1 MLFKK
6 LNMAITRLFDI
17 PYEALKNYP
26 KEDALAT
33 KYTGTWEKLSTQDF
47 INQGNQFSRGLLSL
61 NVKVG
66 DRIGLVSTNN
76 RTEWFVA
83 DLGISQIG
91 AITVPVYPTI
101 SIEDYVHIFNDAEIK
116 YCFVSD
122 KGLYE
127 KLLQVKEKVSS
138 LIEIFTFDK
147 VENARNWLEI
157 LHLGNDF
164 SQEEV
169 ENRKKGIKEEDLATI
184 IYTSGTTGSPK
195 GVMLTH
201 KNIISNVLGVENRI
215 PIPNKDYKEIRT
227 LSFLPICHILER
239 MVCYFYFHHGFSTYF
254 AESIEKI
261 GENMKEVKPHFV
273 TVVPRLLEKV
283 YDKIYHKGISA
294 GGLKKLIFLWAMGVN
309 KKYELGQPK
318 NWKQKLAD
326 KLVFSK
332 WREGLGGEIVS
343 LISGS
348 AALSISLNKKFQA
361 AGIPIIEGYGL
372 TETSPV
378 IAVNSFDQ
386 MKLGSVGK
394 PLDNLQVKIADD
406 GEILVKGS
414 SVTQGYLNKPEQTK
428 EAFTEDGFFKT
439 GDIGHIDEE
448 GFLIITDRKKEMFKT
463 SGGKYVAPQM
473 IENKAKASR
482 FIEQIMVVGEG
493 EKMPCAFV
501 QPEFDFVKRWAELHN
516 LDIGQTPEEMVKSP
530 ELKKRIEKEIDK
542 LNQKLGN
549 WEQVKRIELTPEI
562 WSVDNGML
570 TPTMKLKRKV
580 IKERYIDLY
589 NKLYEKE
596 TDK

>member
-1 MLFKK
+1 
-6 LNMAITRLFDI
+6 MAITRLFDI

-61 NVKVG
+61 DVKVG

-138 LIEIFTFDK
+138 LIEIFTFDE
-147 VENARNWLEI
+147 VENAKNWSEI

-309 KKYELGQPK
+309 KKYQLGQPK

-406 GEILVKGS
+406 GEILVKGP

-516 LDIGQTPEEMVKSP
+516 LDIGRTPEEMVKSP

>member
-1 MLFKK
+1 
-6 LNMAITRLFDI
+6 MAITRLFDI

-33 KYTGTWEKLSTQDF
+33 KYAGTWEKLSTQDF

-61 NVKVG
+61 DVKVG

-138 LIEIFTFDK
+138 LIEIFTFDE
-147 VENARNWLEI
+147 VENAKNWSEI

-309 KKYELGQPK
+309 KKYQLGQPK

-394 PLDNLQVKIADD
+394 PLENLQVKIADD

-428 EAFTEDGFFKT
+428 EAFTEEEFFKT

-516 LDIGQTPEEMVKSP
+516 LDIGRTPEEMVKSP
-530 ELKKRIEKEIDK
+530 ELKKRIEKEIEK

-596 TDK
+596 ANE

>member
-1 MLFKK
+1 
-6 LNMAITRLFDI
+6 MAITRLFDI

-26 KEDALAT
+26 KEDALVT
-33 KYTGTWEKLSTQDF
+33 KYAGIWEKLSTQDF

-61 NVKVG
+61 DVKVG

-101 SIEDYVHIFNDAEIK
+101 SIEDYVYIFNDAEIK

-138 LIEIFTFDK
+138 LIEIFTFDE
-147 VENARNWLEI
+147 VENAKNWSEI

-406 GEILVKGS
+406 GEILVKGP

>member
-1 MLFKK
+1 
-6 LNMAITRLFDI
+6 MAITRLFDI

-26 KEDALAT
+26 KEDALVT
-33 KYTGTWEKLSTQDF
+33 KYAGIWEKLSTQDF

-61 NVKVG
+61 DVKVG

-101 SIEDYVHIFNDAEIK
+101 SIEDYVYIFNDAEIK

-138 LIEIFTFDK
+138 LIEIFTFDE
-147 VENARNWLEI
+147 VENAKNWSEI

-309 KKYELGQPK
+309 KKYQLGQPK

-406 GEILVKGS
+406 GEILVKGP
-414 SVTQGYLNKPEQTK
+414 SVTQGYLNKLEQTK
-428 EAFTEDGFFKT
+428 EAFTEEGFFKT
-439 GDIGHIDEE
+439 GDIGHIDEG

>member
-1 MLFKK
+1 
-6 LNMAITRLFDI
+6 MAITRLFDI

-33 KYTGTWEKLSTQDF
+33 KYAGTWEKLSTQDF
-47 INQGNQFSRGLLSL
+47 INQGNRFSRGLLSL
-61 NVKVG
+61 DVKVG

-76 RTEWFVA
+76 RTEWFVV

-122 KGLYE
+122 KALYE
-127 KLLQVKEKVSS
+127 KLLQVKEQVFS
-138 LIEIFTFDK
+138 LVEIFTFDE

-169 ENRKKGIKEEDLATI
+169 ENRKKGIKGEDLATI

-195 GVMLTH
+195 GVMVTH

-406 GEILVKGS
+406 GEILVKGP
-414 SVTQGYLNKPEQTK
+414 SVTQEYLNKPEQTK
-428 EAFTEDGFFKT
+428 EVFTEDGFFKT

>member
-1 MLFKK
+1 
-6 LNMAITRLFDI
+6 MAITRLFDI

-33 KYTGTWEKLSTQDF
+33 KYAGTWEKLSTQDF

-61 NVKVG
+61 DVKVG
-66 DRIGLVSTNN
+66 YRIGLVSTNN

-127 KLLQVKEKVSS
+127 KLLQVKEQVSS
-138 LIEIFTFDK
+138 LVEIFTFDK
-147 VENARNWLEI
+147 VENAKNWSEI

-169 ENRKKGIKEEDLATI
+169 ENRKKGIKEENLATI

-201 KNIISNVLGVENRI
+201 KNIISNILGVENRI

-309 KKYELGQPK
+309 KKYQLGQPK

-406 GEILVKGS
+406 GEILVKGP
-414 SVTQGYLNKPEQTK
+414 SVTQGYLNKLEQTK

-463 SGGKYVAPQM
+463 SGGIYVAPQM

-530 ELKKRIEKEIDK
+530 ELKKRIEKEIEK

>member
-1 MLFKK
+1 
-6 LNMAITRLFDI
+6 MAITRLFDI

-33 KYTGTWEKLSTQDF
+33 KYAGTWEKLSTQDF

-66 DRIGLVSTNN
+66 YRIGLVSTNN

-127 KLLQVKEKVSS
+127 KLLQVKEQVSS
-138 LIEIFTFDK
+138 LVEIFTFDK
-147 VENARNWLEI
+147 VENAKNWSEI

-201 KNIISNVLGVENRI
+201 KNIISNILGVENRI

-309 KKYELGQPK
+309 KKYQLGQPK

-332 WREGLGGEIVS
+332 WREGLGGEIIS

-406 GEILVKGS
+406 GEILVKGP
-414 SVTQGYLNKPEQTK
+414 SVTQGYLNKLEQTK

-530 ELKKRIEKEIDK
+530 ELKKRIEKEIEK

>member
-1 MLFKK
+1 
-6 LNMAITRLFDI
+6 MAITRLFDI

-33 KYTGTWEKLSTQDF
+33 KYAGTWEKLSTQDF

-61 NVKVG
+61 DVKVG

-122 KGLYE
+122 KALYE
-127 KLLQVKEKVSS
+127 KLLQVKEKVFS
-138 LIEIFTFDK
+138 LVEIFTFDE

-309 KKYELGQPK
+309 KKYQLGQPK

-406 GEILVKGS
+406 GEILVKGP

-428 EAFTEDGFFKT
+428 EVFTEDGFFKT

-549 WEQVKRIELTPEI
+549 WEQVKRVELTPEI

-589 NKLYEKE
+589 NKLYEK
-596 TDK
+596 

>member
-1 MLFKK
+1 M
-6 LNMAITRLFDI
+6 
-17 PYEALKNYP
+17 
-26 KEDALAT
+26 
-33 KYTGTWEKLSTQDF
+33 
-47 INQGNQFSRGLLSL
+47 
-61 NVKVG
+61 
-66 DRIGLVSTNN
+66 
-76 RTEWFVA
+76 
-83 DLGISQIG
+83 
-91 AITVPVYPTI
+91 
-101 SIEDYVHIFNDAEIK
+101 
-116 YCFVSD
+116 
-122 KGLYE
+122 
-127 KLLQVKEKVSS
+127 
-138 LIEIFTFDK
+138 
-147 VENARNWLEI
+147 
-157 LHLGNDF
+157 
-164 SQEEV
+164 
-169 ENRKKGIKEEDLATI
+169 
-184 IYTSGTTGSPK
+184 
-195 GVMLTH
+195 
-201 KNIISNVLGVENRI
+201 
-215 PIPNKDYKEIRT
+215 
-227 LSFLPICHILER
+227 
-239 MVCYFYFHHGFSTYF
+239 
-254 AESIEKI
+254 
-261 GENMKEVKPHFV
+261 
-273 TVVPRLLEKV
+273 
-283 YDKIYHKGISA
+283 
-294 GGLKKLIFLWAMGVN
+294 
-309 KKYELGQPK
+309 
-318 NWKQKLAD
+318 AD

-406 GEILVKGS
+406 GEILVKGPS
-414 SVTQGYLNKPEQTK
+414 ITQGYLNKPEQTK

>member
-1 MLFKK
+1 
-6 LNMAITRLFDI
+6 MAITRLFDI
-17 PYEALKNYP
+17 PYEALKDYP

-33 KYTGTWEKLSTQDF
+33 KYAGIWEKLSTRDF

-61 NVKVG
+61 DVKVG

-101 SIEDYVHIFNDAEIK
+101 SIEDYVYIFNDAEIK

-138 LIEIFTFDK
+138 LIEIFTFDE
-147 VENARNWLEI
+147 VENAKNWSEI

-169 ENRKKGIKEEDLATI
+169 ENRKKGIKGENLATI

>member
-1 MLFKK
+1 
-6 LNMAITRLFDI
+6 MAITRLFDI

-33 KYTGTWEKLSTQDF
+33 KYAGTWEKLSTQDF

-61 NVKVG
+61 DVKVG

-127 KLLQVKEKVSS
+127 KLLQVNEQVSS
-138 LIEIFTFDK
+138 LIEIFTFDE
-147 VENARNWLEI
+147 VENAKNWSEI

-215 PIPNKDYKEIRT
+215 PIPSKDYKEIRT

-294 GGLKKLIFLWAMGVN
+294 GGLKKMIFLWAMGVN
-309 KKYELGQPK
+309 KKYQLGKPK

-406 GEILVKGS
+406 GEILVKGP
-414 SVTQGYLNKPEQTK
+414 SVTQGYLNKLEQTK

-530 ELKKRIEKEIDK
+530 ELKKRIEKEIEK

>member
-283 YDKIYHKGISA
+283 YDKIYHKGISV
-294 GGLKKLIFLWAMGVN
+294 GGLKKMIFLWAMGVN
-309 KKYELGQPK
+309 KKYQLGQPK

-406 GEILVKGS
+406 GEILVKGP
-414 SVTQGYLNKPEQTK
+414 SVTQGYLNKLEQTK

-530 ELKKRIEKEIDK
+530 ELKKRIEKEIEK

>member
-1 MLFKK
+1 
-6 LNMAITRLFDI
+6 MAITRLFDI
-17 PYEALKNYP
+17 PYEALKDYP
-26 KEDALAT
+26 KEDALAM
-33 KYTGTWEKLSTQDF
+33 KYAGTWEKLSTRDF

-61 NVKVG
+61 DVKVG

-101 SIEDYVHIFNDAEIK
+101 SIEDYVYIFNDAEIK

-138 LIEIFTFDK
+138 LIEIFTFDE
-147 VENARNWLEI
+147 VENAKNWSEI

-169 ENRKKGIKEEDLATI
+169 ENRKKGIKEENLATI

>member
-1 MLFKK
+1 
-6 LNMAITRLFDI
+6 MAITRLFDI

-33 KYTGTWEKLSTQDF
+33 KYAGTWEKLSTQDF

-61 NVKVG
+61 DVKVG

-138 LIEIFTFDK
+138 LIEIFTFDE

-157 LHLGNDF
+157 LYLGNDF

-309 KKYELGQPK
+309 KKYQLGQPK

-394 PLDNLQVKIADD
+394 PLDNLQVKIAND
-406 GEILVKGS
+406 GEILVKGP

-516 LDIGQTPEEMVKSP
+516 LDIGRTPEEMVKSP
-530 ELKKRIEKEIDK
+530 ELKKRIEKEIEK

-596 TDK
+596 ANE

>member
-1 MLFKK
+1 
-6 LNMAITRLFDI
+6 MAITRLFDI

-26 KEDALAT
+26 KEDALVT
-33 KYTGTWEKLSTQDF
+33 KYAGTWEKLSTQDF

-61 NVKVG
+61 DVKVG

-138 LIEIFTFDK
+138 LIEIFTFDEVK
-147 VENARNWLEI
+147 NVRNWSEI

-201 KNIISNVLGVENRI
+201 KNIISNVLGVEDRI

-309 KKYELGQPK
+309 KKYQLGQPK

-406 GEILVKGS
+406 GEILVKGP
-414 SVTQGYLNKPEQTK
+414 SVTQGYLNKPEQIK

-516 LDIGQTPEEMVKSP
+516 LDIGRTPEEMVKSP

>member
-1 MLFKK
+1 
-6 LNMAITRLFDI
+6 MAITRLFDI

-33 KYTGTWEKLSTQDF
+33 KYAGTWEKLSTQDF

-61 NVKVG
+61 DVKVG

-101 SIEDYVHIFNDAEIK
+101 SIEDYVYIFNDAEIK

-138 LIEIFTFDK
+138 LIEIFTFDE
-147 VENARNWLEI
+147 VENAKNWSEI

-309 KKYELGQPK
+309 KKYQLGQPK

-406 GEILVKGS
+406 GEILVKGP

-428 EAFTEDGFFKT
+428 EVFTEDGFFKT

-516 LDIGQTPEEMVKSP
+516 LNIGQTPEEMVKSP
-530 ELKKRIEKEIDK
+530 ELKKRIEKEIEK

-580 IKERYIDLY
+580 IKERYINLY

>member
-1 MLFKK
+1 
-6 LNMAITRLFDI
+6 MAITRLFDI

-33 KYTGTWEKLSTQDF
+33 KYAGKWEKLSTRDF

-61 NVKVG
+61 DVKVG

-101 SIEDYVHIFNDAEIK
+101 SIEDYVYIFNDAEIK

-138 LIEIFTFDK
+138 LIEIFTFDE
-147 VENARNWLEI
+147 VENAKNWSEI

-195 GVMLTH
+195 GVMFTH

-309 KKYELGQPK
+309 KKYQLGQPK

-406 GEILVKGS
+406 GEILVKGP

-428 EAFTEDGFFKT
+428 EVFTEDGFFKT

-516 LDIGQTPEEMVKSP
+516 LNIGQTPEEMVKSP
-530 ELKKRIEKEIDK
+530 ELKKRIEKEIEK
-542 LNQKLGN
+542 LNRKLGN

>member
-1 MLFKK
+1 
-6 LNMAITRLFDI
+6 MAITRLFDI

-33 KYTGTWEKLSTQDF
+33 KYAGTWEKLSTQDF

-61 NVKVG
+61 DVKVG

-127 KLLQVKEKVSS
+127 KLLQVNEQVSS
-138 LIEIFTFDK
+138 LIEIFTFDE
-147 VENARNWLEI
+147 VENAKNWSEI

-215 PIPNKDYKEIRT
+215 PIPSKDYKEIRP

-309 KKYELGQPK
+309 KKYQLGQPK

-406 GEILVKGS
+406 GEILVKGP
-414 SVTQGYLNKPEQTK
+414 SVTQGYLNKLEQTK

-530 ELKKRIEKEIDK
+530 ELKKRIEKEIEK

-596 TDK
+596 ANE

>member
-1 MLFKK
+1 
-6 LNMAITRLFDI
+6 MAITRLFDI

-33 KYTGTWEKLSTQDF
+33 KYAGTWEKLSTRDF

-61 NVKVG
+61 DVKVG

-101 SIEDYVHIFNDAEIK
+101 SIEDYVYIFNDAEIK

-138 LIEIFTFDK
+138 LIEIFTFDE
-147 VENARNWLEI
+147 VENVRNWLEI
-157 LHLGNDF
+157 LYLGNDF

-169 ENRKKGIKEEDLATI
+169 ENRKKGIKGENLATI
-184 IYTSGTTGSPK
+184 IYTSGTTGSHK

-201 KNIISNVLGVENRI
+201 KNIIPNVLGVENRI

-294 GGLKKLIFLWAMGVN
+294 GGLKKMIFLWAMGVN

-406 GEILVKGS
+406 GEILVKGP

>member
-1 MLFKK
+1 M
-6 LNMAITRLFDI
+6 
-17 PYEALKNYP
+17 
-26 KEDALAT
+26 
-33 KYTGTWEKLSTQDF
+33 
-47 INQGNQFSRGLLSL
+47 
-61 NVKVG
+61 
-66 DRIGLVSTNN
+66 
-76 RTEWFVA
+76 
-83 DLGISQIG
+83 
-91 AITVPVYPTI
+91 
-101 SIEDYVHIFNDAEIK
+101 
-116 YCFVSD
+116 
-122 KGLYE
+122 
-127 KLLQVKEKVSS
+127 LQVKEKVSS
-138 LIEIFTFDK
+138 LIEIFTFDE
-147 VENARNWLEI
+147 VENAKNWSEI

-309 KKYELGQPK
+309 KKYQLGQPK

-406 GEILVKGS
+406 GEILVKGP

-428 EAFTEDGFFKT
+428 EVFTEDGFFKT

-530 ELKKRIEKEIDK
+530 ELKKRIEKEIEK

>member
-1 MLFKK
+1 
-6 LNMAITRLFDI
+6 MAITRLFDI

-33 KYTGTWEKLSTQDF
+33 KYAGKWEKLSTRDF

-61 NVKVG
+61 DVKVG

-101 SIEDYVHIFNDAEIK
+101 SIEDYVYIFNDAEIK

-138 LIEIFTFDK
+138 LIEIFTFDE
-147 VENARNWLEI
+147 VENAKNWSEI

-195 GVMLTH
+195 GVMFTH

-309 KKYELGQPK
+309 KKYQLGQPK

-406 GEILVKGS
+406 GEILVKGP

-428 EAFTEDGFFKT
+428 EVFTEDGFFKT

-516 LDIGQTPEEMVKSP
+516 LNIGQTPEEMVKSP
-530 ELKKRIEKEIDK
+530 ELKKRIEKEIEK
-542 LNQKLGN
+542 LNRKLGN

-596 TDK
+596 ANE

>member
-61 NVKVG
+61 DVKVG

-309 KKYELGQPK
+309 KKYQLGQPK

-406 GEILVKGS
+406 GEILVKGP

-516 LDIGQTPEEMVKSP
+516 LDIGRTPEEMVKSP

>member
-294 GGLKKLIFLWAMGVN
+294 GGLKKMIFLWAMGVN
-309 KKYELGQPK
+309 KKYQLGQPK

-406 GEILVKGS
+406 GEILVKGP
-414 SVTQGYLNKPEQTK
+414 SVTQGYLNKLEQTK

-473 IENKAKASR
+473 IENKLLVLLSK
-482 FIEQIMVVGEG
+482 
-493 EKMPCAFV
+493 
-501 QPEFDFVKRWAELHN
+501 
-516 LDIGQTPEEMVKSP
+516 
-530 ELKKRIEKEIDK
+530 
-542 LNQKLGN
+542 
-549 WEQVKRIELTPEI
+549 
-562 WSVDNGML
+562 
-570 TPTMKLKRKV
+570 
-580 IKERYIDLY
+580 
-589 NKLYEKE
+589 
-596 TDK
+596 

>member
-1 MLFKK
+1 
-6 LNMAITRLFDI
+6 MAITRLFDI

-33 KYTGTWEKLSTQDF
+33 KYAGTWEKLSTQDF
-47 INQGNQFSRGLLSL
+47 INQGNRFSRGLLSL
-61 NVKVG
+61 DVKVG

-76 RTEWFVA
+76 RTEWFVV

-122 KGLYE
+122 KALYE
-127 KLLQVKEKVSS
+127 KLLQVKEQVFS
-138 LIEIFTFDK
+138 LVEIFTFDE

-169 ENRKKGIKEEDLATI
+169 ENRKKGIKGEDLATI

-261 GENMKEVKPHFV
+261 GENMKEETPHFV

-406 GEILVKGS
+406 GEILVKGP
-414 SVTQGYLNKPEQTK
+414 SVTQEYLNKPEQTK
-428 EAFTEDGFFKT
+428 EVFTEDGFFKT

>member
-1 MLFKK
+1 
-6 LNMAITRLFDI
+6 MAITRLFDI
-17 PYEALKNYP
+17 PYEALKDYP

-33 KYTGTWEKLSTQDF
+33 KYAGTWEKLSTRDF

-61 NVKVG
+61 DVKVG

-101 SIEDYVHIFNDAEIK
+101 SIEDYVYIFNDAEIK

-138 LIEIFTFDK
+138 LIEIFTFDE

-157 LHLGNDF
+157 LYLGNDF

-169 ENRKKGIKEEDLATI
+169 ENRKKGIKGEDLATI

-201 KNIISNVLGVENRI
+201 KNIISNVLGVENKI

>member
-1 MLFKK
+1 
-6 LNMAITRLFDI
+6 MAITRLFDI

-33 KYTGTWEKLSTQDF
+33 KYAGTWEKLSTQDF

-61 NVKVG
+61 DVKVG

-101 SIEDYVHIFNDAEIK
+101 SIEDYVYIFNDAEIK

-138 LIEIFTFDK
+138 LIEIFTFDE
-147 VENARNWLEI
+147 VENAKNWSEI

-195 GVMLTH
+195 GVMFTH

-309 KKYELGQPK
+309 KKYQLGQPK

-406 GEILVKGS
+406 GEILVKGP

-428 EAFTEDGFFKT
+428 EVFTEDGFFKT

-516 LDIGQTPEEMVKSP
+516 LDIGQTPEEMVKSS

-589 NKLYEKE
+589 NKMYEKE
-596 TDK
+596 AE

>member
-1 MLFKK
+1 
-6 LNMAITRLFDI
+6 MAITRLFDI

-33 KYTGTWEKLSTQDF
+33 KYAGTWEKLSTQDF

-61 NVKVG
+61 DVKVG

-127 KLLQVKEKVSS
+127 KLLQVKEQVSS
-138 LIEIFTFDK
+138 LIEIFTFDE
-147 VENARNWLEI
+147 VENAKNWSEI

-201 KNIISNVLGVENRI
+201 KNIISNVLGVKNRI

-309 KKYELGQPK
+309 KKYQLGQPK

-406 GEILVKGS
+406 GEILVKGP

-428 EAFTEDGFFKT
+428 EAFTEEEFFKT

-516 LDIGQTPEEMVKSP
+516 LDIGQTPEEMVKSS

-589 NKLYEKE
+589 NKMYEKE
-596 TDK
+596 AE

>member
-1 MLFKK
+1 
-6 LNMAITRLFDI
+6 MAITRLFDI

-33 KYTGTWEKLSTQDF
+33 KYAGTWEKLSTQDF

-61 NVKVG
+61 DVKVG

-127 KLLQVKEKVSS
+127 KLLQVKEQVSS
-138 LIEIFTFDK
+138 LIEIFTFDE

-309 KKYELGQPK
+309 KKYQLGQPK

-406 GEILVKGS
+406 GEILVKGP

-428 EAFTEDGFFKT
+428 EAFTEEGFFKT

-516 LDIGQTPEEMVKSP
+516 SDIGQTPEEMVKSS

-589 NKLYEKE
+589 NKMYEKE
-596 TDK
+596 AE

>member
-1 MLFKK
+1 
-6 LNMAITRLFDI
+6 MAITRLFDI

-33 KYTGTWEKLSTQDF
+33 KYAGTWEKLSTQDF

-61 NVKVG
+61 DVKVG

-101 SIEDYVHIFNDAEIK
+101 SIEDYVYIFNDAEIK

-138 LIEIFTFDK
+138 LIEIFTFDE
-147 VENARNWLEI
+147 VENAKNWSEI

-169 ENRKKGIKEEDLATI
+169 ENRKKGIKEENLATI

-309 KKYELGQPK
+309 KKYQLGQPK

-406 GEILVKGS
+406 GEILVKGP

-428 EAFTEDGFFKT
+428 EVFTEDGFFKT

-516 LDIGQTPEEMVKSP
+516 LNIGQTPEEMVKSP
-530 ELKKRIEKEIDK
+530 ELKKRIEKEIEK

-580 IKERYIDLY
+580 IKERYINLY

>member
-1 MLFKK
+1 
-6 LNMAITRLFDI
+6 MAITRLFDI

-33 KYTGTWEKLSTQDF
+33 KYAGTWEKLSTQDF

-61 NVKVG
+61 DVKVG

-76 RTEWFVA
+76 RTEWFVV

-127 KLLQVKEKVSS
+127 KLLQVKEQVSS
-138 LIEIFTFDK
+138 LIEIFTFDE
-147 VENARNWLEI
+147 VENARNWSEI

-309 KKYELGQPK
+309 KKYQLGQTK

-406 GEILVKGS
+406 GEILVKGP
-414 SVTQGYLNKPEQTK
+414 SVTQGYLNNPEQTK
-428 EAFTEDGFFKT
+428 EAFTEEGFFKT

-516 LDIGQTPEEMVKSP
+516 LDIGQTPEEMVKSS

-589 NKLYEKE
+589 NKMYEKE
-596 TDK
+596 AE

>member
-1 MLFKK
+1 
-6 LNMAITRLFDI
+6 MAITRLFDI

-33 KYTGTWEKLSTQDF
+33 KYAGTWEKLSTQDF

-61 NVKVG
+61 DVKVG

-138 LIEIFTFDK
+138 LIEIFTFDE
-147 VENARNWLEI
+147 VENAKNWSEI

-201 KNIISNVLGVENRI
+201 KNISSNVLGVENRI

-309 KKYELGQPK
+309 KKYQLGQPK

-394 PLDNLQVKIADD
+394 PLDNLQVKIAND
-406 GEILVKGS
+406 GEILVKGP

-516 LDIGQTPEEMVKSP
+516 LDIGRTPEEMVKSP
-530 ELKKRIEKEIDK
+530 ELKKRIEKEIEK

-596 TDK
+596 ANE

>member
-294 GGLKKLIFLWAMGVN
+294 GGLKKMIFLWAMGVN
-309 KKYELGQPK
+309 KKYQLGQPK

-406 GEILVKGS
+406 GEILVKGP
-414 SVTQGYLNKPEQTK
+414 SVTQGYLNKLEQTK

-530 ELKKRIEKEIDK
+530 ELKKRIEKEIEK

>member
-1 MLFKK
+1 
-6 LNMAITRLFDI
+6 MAITRLFDI
-17 PYEALKNYP
+17 PYEALKDYP

-33 KYTGTWEKLSTQDF
+33 KYAGTWEKLSTRDF

-61 NVKVG
+61 DVKVG

-101 SIEDYVHIFNDAEIK
+101 SIEDYVYIFNDAEIK

-138 LIEIFTFDK
+138 LIEIFTFDE

-157 LHLGNDF
+157 LYLGNDF

-169 ENRKKGIKEEDLATI
+169 ENRKKGIKGEDLATI

-201 KNIISNVLGVENRI
+201 KNIISNVLGVENKI

-406 GEILVKGS
+406 GEILVKGP

-516 LDIGQTPEEMVKSP
+516 LNIGQTPEEMVKSP

-549 WEQVKRIELTPEI
+549 WEQVKRVELTPEI

>member
-1 MLFKK
+1 
-6 LNMAITRLFDI
+6 MAITRLFDI

-33 KYTGTWEKLSTQDF
+33 KYAGTWEKLSTQDF

-61 NVKVG
+61 DVKVG

-127 KLLQVKEKVSS
+127 KLLQVKEQVSS
-138 LIEIFTFDK
+138 LIEIFTFDE
-147 VENARNWLEI
+147 VENVKNWSEI

-201 KNIISNVLGVENRI
+201 KNIISNVLGVKNRI

-309 KKYELGQPK
+309 KKYQLGQPK

-394 PLDNLQVKIADD
+394 PLENLQVKIADD

-428 EAFTEDGFFKT
+428 EAFTEEEFFKT

-589 NKLYEKE
+589 NKMYEKE
-596 TDK
+596 AE

>member
-1 MLFKK
+1 
-6 LNMAITRLFDI
+6 MAITRLFDI
-17 PYEALKNYP
+17 PYEALKDYP

-33 KYTGTWEKLSTQDF
+33 KYAGTWEKLSTRDF

-61 NVKVG
+61 DVKVG

-101 SIEDYVHIFNDAEIK
+101 SIEDYVYIFNDAEIK

-138 LIEIFTFDK
+138 LIEIFTFDE

-157 LHLGNDF
+157 LYLGNDF

-169 ENRKKGIKEEDLATI
+169 ENRKKGIKGEDLATI

-201 KNIISNVLGVENRI
+201 KNIISNVLGVENKI

-406 GEILVKGS
+406 GEILVKGP

-516 LDIGQTPEEMVKSP
+516 LNIGQTPEEMVKSP

-549 WEQVKRIELTPEI
+549 WEQVKRVELTPEI

-580 IKERYIDLY
+580 IKERYINLY